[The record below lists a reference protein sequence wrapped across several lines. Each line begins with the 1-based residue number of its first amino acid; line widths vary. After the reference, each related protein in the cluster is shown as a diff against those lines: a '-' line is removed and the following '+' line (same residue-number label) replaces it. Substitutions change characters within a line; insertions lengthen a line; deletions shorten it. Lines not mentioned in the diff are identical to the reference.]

1 MQYIPFQPLTTQ
13 EAAFTTSLHEKIQL
27 QLKLLIE
34 KNDFNNRQGTR
45 TLLRVYSNYPEP
57 AHHE

>member
-1 MQYIPFQPLTTQ
+1 
-13 EAAFTTSLHEKIQL
+13 LHEKIQL

-34 KNDFNNRQGTR
+34 KNDFNIRQGTR